1 MHPEEQHLPFKQMGS
16 TTIFSFE
23 YQGHVLVNSV
33 DKSHVL
39 VVAIQLIW
47 LLLLNI
53 LSFNLVPT
61 PSKSLRFTRSRGSSL
76 NQTAVILTND
86 CQSYTAFSL
95 NVLCSK
101 WPISFFCSSLSPM
114 IVHLCNI
121 FLLNRRVAWMLLTRR
136 WVSRRKMWNSY
147 P

>member
-16 TTIFSFE
+16 TTIFSFQ

-33 DKSHVL
+33 DKTDVL
-39 VVAIQLIW
+39 VVAVQLIW

-61 PSKSLRFTRSRGSSL
+61 MSKSLRFTRSRRSSL
-76 NQTAVILTND
+76 NRTAVVLPND

-101 WPISFFCSSLSPM
+101 WPLSFFCGSLSSM

-121 FLLNRRVAWMLLTRR
+121 FLLNTRVAWMLLTRR
-136 WVSRRKMWNSY
+136 WVSRRKMSNSY